1 MRVEVRLPQWGMG
14 INEGTVIQWL
24 KAVGDQV
31 TEDEPLVEI
40 ETAKA
45 TDFVGAPASGVLAE
59 TLAQTG
65 AVIPVSEL
73 LAIIETGADSPS

>member
-1 MRVEVRLPQWGMG
+1 MG
-14 INEGTVIQWL
+14 LTEGTVVQWM

-45 TDFVGAPASGVLAE
+45 TDFLNAPASGILAE
-59 TLAQTG
+59 IVAEVG
-65 AVIPVSEL
+65 AVVPVAEL
-73 LAIIETGADSPS
+73 LAIIETN

>member
-1 MRVEVRLPQWGMG
+1 MG
-14 INEGTVIQWL
+14 LTEGTVVQWM

-45 TDFVGAPASGVLAE
+45 TDFLNAPASGILAAITAE
-59 TLAQTG
+59 VG
-65 AVIPVSEL
+65 AVVPVAEL
-73 LAIIETGADSPS
+73 LAIIETN